1 MPFKEGLDI
10 NYFLLTEMVRLG
22 LKYIGENETADI
34 IHKIE
39 RGFES
44 PDQIIHPA
52 FIGFTQEVTEKIM
65 TKELAINFSSSET
78 SFFTDTNGE
87 LSRHVSEGNH
97 AIDTLDGRMRTG
109 GLTLEQAR
117 NTVGVEKA
125 RAINT
130 SQMIQDIGFDDY
142 FRITGKFQPE
152 DGQEKLSPEQ
162 NAEKVSEKSELIQA
176 GLIEK
181 QSEIYSR
188 SVSALEKKTQESQER
203 LGELGMSAEEFF
215 ALQDMKRREEMKKL
229 QEEVSARETKNNK
242 HNGELQ
248 RRFGG
253 MGKLR

>member
-1 MPFKEGLDI
+1 
-10 NYFLLTEMVRLG
+10 
-22 LKYIGENETADI
+22 
-34 IHKIE
+34 
-39 RGFES
+39 
-44 PDQIIHPA
+44 
-52 FIGFTQEVTEKIM
+52 
-65 TKELAINFSSSET
+65 
-78 SFFTDTNGE
+78 
-87 LSRHVSEGNH
+87 
-97 AIDTLDGRMRTG
+97 
-109 GLTLEQAR
+109 
-117 NTVGVEKA
+117 
-125 RAINT
+125 
-130 SQMIQDIGFDDY
+130 MIQDIGLDDY

-188 SVSALEKKTQESQER
+188 SVSALEMKTQESQER
-203 LGELGMSAEEFF
+203 LGELGMSAKEFF
-215 ALQDMKRREEMKKL
+215 ALQDMKRRGEMKKL